1 MIDIDITHFV
11 TNTHPR
17 DYSASV
23 AEIGANAGRITWNNA
38 VEDAPDY
45 NLLDTDDKREEFRTH
60 VKGFGAW
67 SEKEIAAWTD
77 VELNALLMQ
86 LISSDIRN
94 GETDRIWSD
103 ADGQTFYSLEN

>member
-1 MIDIDITHFV
+1 MIDIDITRFI
-11 TNTHPR
+11 TEAAPM

-23 AEIGANAGRITWNNA
+23 MEIGANAGRDTWRRA

-45 NLLDTDDKREEFRTH
+45 NLLDTDDKRDEFRAH

-67 SEKEIAAWTD
+67 TDDEIAAWSD

-86 LISSDIRN
+86 MISGDIRN

-103 ADGQTFYSLEN
+103 AGHTFYSLGD